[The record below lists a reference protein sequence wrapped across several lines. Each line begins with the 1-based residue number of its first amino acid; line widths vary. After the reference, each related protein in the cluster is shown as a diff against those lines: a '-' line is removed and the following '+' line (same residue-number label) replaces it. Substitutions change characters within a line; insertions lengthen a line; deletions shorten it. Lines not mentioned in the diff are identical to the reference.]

1 MADNRYFGGI
11 TIGAA
16 GFEVASPNP
25 VDSRFRVKN
34 QEGLAEITSLYEGLI
49 SYVESNK
56 TYYQY
61 TNGAW
66 KALSINSAEELEA
79 LIKAQI
85 AIETTGA
92 MEFKGATATLPESPS
107 KGDMW
112 KVAGSDISITIDGV
126 AAKTGDTIIYNGE
139 AWVLIPSGDDIEDT
153 WRPIIAA
160 GNTLETNETLELI
173 AGDNVS
179 ITEEAGKVTISSS
192 YEDTHY
198 ESKLVVGN
206 EATDSANENVVEN
219 GNVHLNLVEND
230 EVKSSHKIVGTGG
243 AKVTHL
249 PKGTEIK
256 DEIGTVIETLDTDTI
271 YVDAPNQ
278 ITIDSIYGDDHNDV
292 AGGLVFD
299 GVPGGE
305 GNPNQATLVFL
316 RTPQITPNVYGA
328 PGGPGIDVQF
338 TAGPDFGFWD
348 EDGERVKDF
357 SEEDYATVKDYVD
370 NKISKF
376 EIINNE
382 ETQEPD
388 SKINNIPIIDA
399 DGGLADSGV
408 EVTSIIEMFG
418 EELVNLNQA
427 QDAQSI
433 SQALGDFIYEGT
445 GSISS
450 ILGIELIHG
459 GVDGKSISVNDLLNQ
474 RLGFDIFTDENGDTD
489 VVQKI
494 KTIIN
499 EAAGYRVYDNTIINE
514 EEGYVPGSYKLLA
527 PLAKI
532 AQTGNV
538 EDLVQTENTYVVFNC
553 GSSSTVI

>member
-34 QEGLAEITSLYEGLI
+34 QDGLAEITSLYEGLI

-112 KVAGSDISITIDGV
+112 KVAGSDINITVDGV

-153 WRPIIAA
+153 WRPVIAG
-160 GNTLETNETLELI
+160 GNTLEPNETLELI

-192 YEDTHY
+192 YENTHY

-206 EATDSANENVVEN
+206 EATDASDENVVEN
-219 GNVHLNLVEND
+219 GNVRLNLVENG
-230 EVKSSHKIVGTGG
+230 EVKSSHKIIGDNGIEITHIAAHTEENEDGTQIE
-243 AKVTHL
+243 VPNTIEI
-249 PKGTEIK
+249 KGTTYTFDVDETNLGDPDDDNRYVSVPFVLK
-256 DEIGTVIETLDTDTI
+256 DSTGTNCGGFSIGGSDDVNLHFDQK
-271 YVDAPNQ
+271 YN
-278 ITIDSIYGDDHNDV
+278 SIYFDLTNTKLNSFDIGEDESVIGKIPVIDENGQL
-292 AGGLVFD
+292 ASSGL
-299 GVPGGE
+299 
-305 GNPNQATLVFL
+305 A
-316 RTPQITPNVYGA
+316 
-328 PGGPGIDVQF
+328 
-338 TAGPDFGFWD
+338 
-348 EDGERVKDF
+348 
-357 SEEDYATVKDYVD
+357 
-370 NKISKF
+370 
-376 EIINNE
+376 
-382 ETQEPD
+382 PD
-388 SKINNIPIIDA
+388 SWVDWQTWENALGN
-399 DGGLADSGV
+399 
-408 EVTSIIEMFG
+408 EVT
-418 EELVNLNQA
+418 ELVNGGHSL
-427 QDAQSI
+427 STI
-433 SQALGDFIYEGT
+433 FGD
-445 GSISS
+445 
-450 ILGIELIHG
+450 ILSDESAYAHVPTWVINKITEY
-459 GVDGKSISVNDLLNQ
+459 
-474 RLGFDIFTDENGDTD
+474 LGFDPTSDEDYD
-489 VVQKI
+489 VIRKI
-494 KTIIN
+494 KSTIN
-499 EAAGYRVYDNTIINE
+499 EAAGYEVFNISGDE
-514 EEGYVPGSYKLLA
+514 ETGLPGDGELLS

-532 AQTGNV
+532 AQTGNI
-538 EDLVQTENTYVVFNC
+538 EDLVQTDNTYVVFNC